1 MSALRLYNTMSQ
13 QLEEFTPLDAGHVR
27 MYTCGPTVHDYAHIG
42 NFRTFLF
49 EDLLRR
55 VLIQN
60 GYRVTQVMNLTDVED
75 RIIKKAAE
83 HGQTIDEFTEQ
94 YIEAFF
100 SDLDTLR
107 IQRAEHYPR
116 ATRHIFEMVSL
127 IDLLMEKGHTYVSD
141 GSTYFRIATFPRY
154 GALAHLDVKG
164 LKAGARVDVD
174 DYAKDDPR
182 DFVLWK
188 GRKPEEESW
197 ETPLGAGRPGW
208 HIECSA
214 MSMKYLGESFDIHTG
229 GVDNIFPHHENE
241 IAQSEA
247 ATGKEFVRYW
257 LHAQHL
263 QDAVG
268 EKMSKRLKN
277 FSTLRDVLDEGYQ
290 PRAIRYAL
298 MTGAHYRSPLA
309 FSPEL
314 LRAAEGAVKRL
325 DEFAVRLAPGAASKE
340 SPSTPGVE
348 SPSPLGEGRMG
359 APGISDSQQRWDDAL
374 RDDLNLPAAVG
385 HLFDFVKDFNQKLE
399 AGQASTAQREQA
411 LGFLAHVN
419 QVLDVI
425 AFPQAIDA
433 EVERLIAER
442 QAERDRRDFARADEI
457 RQQLLAMGIQLDDTR
472 GGTRWKR
479 LK

>member
-1 MSALRLYNTMSQ
+1 VTPLRLHNTMSGKT
-13 QLEEFTPLDAGHVR
+13 EEFMPLVAGQVR

-55 VLIQN
+55 VLIQQ
-60 GYRVTQVMNLTDVED
+60 GYQVTQVMNLTDVED
-75 RIIKKAAE
+75 RIIKKAADK
-83 HGQTIDEFTEQ
+83 GVTIDEFTEP

-100 SDLDTLR
+100 EHLDILR
-107 IQRAEHYPR
+107 IERAEHYPR
-116 ATRHIFEMVSL
+116 ATQHIFEMVSL
-127 IDLLMEKGHTYVSD
+127 IEVLSEKGHTYVSD

-154 GALAHLDVKG
+154 GRLAHLDVSG

-174 DYAKDDPR
+174 DYGKDDPR

-188 GRKPEEESW
+188 ARKPGEQSW

-214 MSMKYLGESFDIHTG
+214 MSMRYLGQSFDIHTG

-247 ATGKEFVRYW
+247 ATGKTFARYW
-257 LHAQHL
+257 LHAQFL

-277 FSTLRDVLDEGYQ
+277 FSTLRDVLAEGYQ

-314 LRAAEGAVKRL
+314 LKAAASSVKRL
-325 DEFAVRLAPGAASKE
+325 DEFAVRLGPM
-340 SPSTPGVE
+340 
-348 SPSPLGEGRMG
+348 PSPLVGEGQG
-359 APGISDSQQRWDDAL
+359 GPIPSPFAGEGEGGGLEVQQRWDDAL

-385 HLFDFVKDFNQKLE
+385 HLFEFIKAFNTRLE
-399 AGQASTAQREQA
+399 SGKATADERA
-411 LGFLAHVN
+411 AAMAMLRHAN
-419 QVLDVI
+419 RILDVI
-425 AFPQAIDA
+425 EFPQAVDA

-442 QAERDRRDFARADEI
+442 QAARGRRDFARADEV
-457 RQQLLAMGIQLDDTR
+457 RQQLLAMGIQLDDTQA
-472 GGTRWKR
+472 GTRWKR
-479 LK
+479 IR

>member
-1 MSALRLYNTMSQ
+1 MTSLRLHNTMSGQ
-13 QLEEFTPLDAGHVR
+13 TETFTPLAAGQVR

-42 NFRTFLF
+42 NFRSFLF

-60 GYRVTQVMNLTDVED
+60 EYQVTQVMNLTDVED
-75 RIIKKAAE
+75 RIIKKAADKE
-83 HGQTIDEFTEQ
+83 ITIDEFTEP

-100 SDLDTLR
+100 EDLDTLR
-107 IQRAEHYPR
+107 IERAEHYPR

-127 IDLLMEKGHTYVSD
+127 IEVLNEKGHTYVSD

-154 GALAHLDVKG
+154 GRLAHLDVSG

-174 DYAKDDPR
+174 DYGKDDPR

-188 GRKPEEESW
+188 ARKPGEQSW
-197 ETPLGAGRPGW
+197 DTPLGAGRPGW

-247 ATGKEFVRYW
+247 ATGKTFARYW
-257 LHAQHL
+257 LHAQFL

-268 EKMSKRLKN
+268 AKMSKRLKN
-277 FSTLRDVLDEGYQ
+277 FSTLREVLAEDYQ

-314 LRAAEGAVKRL
+314 LKAADSAVKRL
-325 DEFAVRLAPGAASKE
+325 DEFAVRLGPI
-340 SPSTPGVE
+340 
-348 SPSPLGEGRMG
+348 PSPPVGVGQG
-359 APGISDSQQRWDDAL
+359 GGVDVQQRWDDAL
-374 RDDLNLPAAVG
+374 CDDLNLPAAVG
-385 HLFDFVKDFNQKLE
+385 HLFEFIKTFNTRLE
-399 AGQASTAQREQA
+399 SGKATADERAGAMAMLRQANRI
-411 LGFLAHVN
+411 
-419 QVLDVI
+419 LDVI
-425 AFPQAIDA
+425 TFPQAVDA
-433 EVERLIAER
+433 EVERMITER
-442 QAERDRRDFARADEI
+442 QAARDRRDFARADQI
-457 RQQLLAMGIQLDDTR
+457 RQQLLAMGIQLDDTKD
-472 GGTRWKR
+472 GTRWKR
-479 LK
+479 IR

>member
-1 MSALRLYNTMSQ
+1 
-13 QLEEFTPLDAGHVR
+13 
-27 MYTCGPTVHDYAHIG
+27 MYTCGPTVHDFAHIG

-49 EDLLRR
+49 EDVLRR
-55 VLIQN
+55 VLLQN
-60 GYRVTQVMNLTDVED
+60 GFQVTQVMNLTDVED
-75 RIIKKAAE
+75 RIIKKAADQ
-83 HGQTIDEFTEQ
+83 GITIDEFTEP

-100 SDLDTLR
+100 EDLDTLR
-107 IQRAEHYPR
+107 IQRAEQYPR
-116 ATRHIFEMVSL
+116 ATQHIFEMVSL
-127 IDLLMEKGHTYVSD
+127 IEVLNEKGHTYVSD
-141 GSTYFRIATFPRY
+141 GSTYFRIGSFPRY
-154 GALAHLDVKG
+154 GALSHLDASG

-174 DYAKDDPR
+174 DYGKDDPR

-188 GRKPEEESW
+188 ARKPEEQSW

-247 ATGKEFVRYW
+247 ATGKTFVRYW

-277 FSTLRDVLDEGYQ
+277 FSTLRDLLNEGYQ
-290 PRAIRYAL
+290 PRTIRYAL
-298 MTGAHYRSPLA
+298 LTGAHYRSPLA

-314 LRAAEGAVKRL
+314 LKSAEGAIKRL
-325 DEFAVRLAPGAASKE
+325 DEFAVRLNSSTAA
-340 SPSTPGVE
+340 VE
-348 SPSPLGEGRMG
+348 GEAEASASGG
-359 APGISDSQQRWDDAL
+359 GQGGSSIFQQRWDEAL

-385 HLFDFVKDFNQKLE
+385 HLFDFVKEFNPKVDSGEATPDDRASALE
-399 AGQASTAQREQA
+399 
-411 LGFLAHVN
+411 FLRHAN
-419 QVLDVI
+419 RVLDVI
-425 AFPQAIDA
+425 EFPGAVDA

-442 QAERDRRDFARADEI
+442 QAARERRDFSQSDAI
-457 RQQLLAMGIQLDDTR
+457 REQLLAMGIQLDDTKD
-472 GGTRWKR
+472 GTRWKR
-479 LK
+479 VR